1 MRHVYYYR
9 AITKEIV
16 IFILRSRLGAFF
28 KVLLLIKAE
37 IKSRLWPSSQMTNY
51 GQLARRMA
59 SLAGCF
65 LSLHPVPT
73 ASAHS
78 LALSRGRADSDPLAH
93 KSLGSIR
100 ERQEVHLLS
109 APRSPTTCALKVFGW
124 RILEQIPAGS
134 HTLPLPV
141 WFRRGSAISERRLPR
156 QQHTN
161 SLGNVPVH
169 HVAAVEF
176 KASSVRRGTR

>member
-1 MRHVYYYR
+1 
-9 AITKEIV
+9 
-16 IFILRSRLGAFF
+16 
-28 KVLLLIKAE
+28 
-37 IKSRLWPSSQMTNY
+37 MTNY
-51 GQLARRMA
+51 GQLARRIA

-78 LALSRGRADSDPLAH
+78 LALARADSDPPAH

-109 APRSPTTCALKVFGW
+109 APRSPPHVLLKVLGC

-141 WFRRGSAISERRLPR
+141 WFRRGSAISERCLSR
-156 QQHTN
+156 QEHPN
-161 SLGNVPVH
+161 SLDYAH
-169 HVAAVEF
+169 HVAAVAFIACNEGH
-176 KASSVRRGTR
+176 ASPRVCVCACTQRGETLTSGN

>member
-1 MRHVYYYR
+1 
-9 AITKEIV
+9 
-16 IFILRSRLGAFF
+16 
-28 KVLLLIKAE
+28 
-37 IKSRLWPSSQMTNY
+37 MTNY

-73 ASAHS
+73 AGAHS

-141 WFRRGSAISERRLPR
+141 WFRRGSAISEQRLPR
-156 QQHTN
+156 QQHPN

-176 KASSVRRGTR
+176 KASSVRRGTHTLVSL